1 MSEPGVA
8 EPVIRQQGADRV
20 VVELPGVQD
29 AARAKDIIGRT
40 ATLESR
46 LVDVSPEGQA
56 AVMGG
61 VPVPFGSE
69 RFTVGRGAPVVL
81 KKEVI
86 FSGQQLQGAQAT
98 FDERQQPAVSI
109 ELNESAGRH
118 MRQVT
123 RENLQ
128 KPMAGVLVEEGCRE
142 VRTVATGP
150 RGL

>member
-109 ELNESAGRH
+109 ELNESAGRV
-118 MRQVT
+118 MRKGT
-123 RENLQ
+123 RENPN
-128 KPMAGVLVEEGCRE
+128 KPVAGGLFAKGRGEGL
-142 VRTVATGP
+142 TGAP
-150 RGL
+150 